1 MDRTARRARVQ
12 WRIPSGGLGFVW
24 EDDEDFLVQLE
35 GDSIEMHT
43 ILRSTSPTILL
54 RITDGTYH
62 MHRAFNDFTQAVK
75 SAEAFAGAGFAVDL
89 VSATGQ
95 FLMGFQPRTHRL
107 AI

>member
-1 MDRTARRARVQ
+1 MQA
-12 WRIPSGGLGFVW
+12 
-24 EDDEDFLVQLE
+24 
-35 GDSIEMHT
+35 
-43 ILRSTSPTILL
+43 ILRSPSPTVLL

-95 FLMGFQPRTHRL
+95 FLMGYEPRVQRL
-107 AI
+107 AV